1 MLKYKKFKLDNGLTL
16 INHYDP
22 SSSIAIFN
30 LMYHVGSKHELAN
43 KTGLAHF
50 LEHMMFEG
58 SKHVPEF
65 DKALAE
71 SGGSSNAFTSPDV
84 TNYYVNLPASCI
96 ETAFWLDADRM
107 FDLSLTQERFDV
119 QKKVVI
125 EEFKER
131 YLSQPYGDIWH
142 LIRKLTYQVHPYQWP
157 TIGIDIKG
165 IEDLTV
171 EDLRAFYNQY
181 YHPQNAHLVIG
192 GGVTD
197 EQALEFAN
205 KWMAKVRAPF
215 EPTILP
221 VEPKWTSREELTVE
235 RAVPHNIIYIIFQ
248 ANKRTDDDFLSFSL
262 LSDMLGKG
270 HSSYLYKNLVK
281 EQGKFS
287 SLSCYHNMSFDDG
300 LFIISGSV
308 EKSASFTEAEQSIM
322 TCLANFLNEDNNEHH
337 LQKIKNQEKTD
348 HAIHTISLQE
358 RVQNL
363 AYASV
368 LGDVEKVNSE
378 AEEIENVSLKDITE
392 VFNSYLKTPNYR
404 VLNYKSKQNKS
415 QRVGDA

>member
-1 MLKYKKFKLDNGLTL
+1 MLKYKKFKLDNGLTVV
-16 INHYDP
+16 NHHDP

-30 LMYHVGSKHELAN
+30 LIYHVGSKHEVSN

-58 SKHVPEF
+58 SKNIPQF

-84 TNYYVNLPASCI
+84 TNYYVSLPASCI

-107 FDLSLTQERFDV
+107 FDLTLSQERFDI

-125 EEFKER
+125 EEFKQR

-142 LIRKLTYQVHPYQWP
+142 LIRELTYKVHPYKWP

-171 EDLRAFYNQY
+171 QDLRTFYKEH
-181 YHPQNAHLVIG
+181 YHPKNAHLVVG

-197 EQALEFAN
+197 EKTLELAK
-205 KWMAKVRAPF
+205 KWFGGVRGEF
-215 EPTILP
+215 EPKELP
-221 VEPKWTSREELTVE
+221 KEPEWTKREMMTVE
-235 RAVPHNIIYIIFQ
+235 RDVPHDIIYLVFQ

-262 LSDMLGKG
+262 LSDMIGKG
-270 HSSYLYKNLVK
+270 HSSYLYNELVK
-281 EQGKFS
+281 NKKMFS
-287 SLSCYHNMSFDDG
+287 SLSSYHNMSFDDG
-300 LFIISGSV
+300 LFIISGSLEEEV
-308 EKSASFTEAEQSIM
+308 SFDEAEKLIID
-322 TCLANFLNEDNNEHH
+322 CLRGFVDGSNLEHH
-337 LQKIKNQEKTD
+337 LQKVKNQEKSE
-348 HAIHTISLQE
+348 HAIDSISLQE

-363 AYASV
+363 AFASV
-368 LGDVEKVNSE
+368 LGDVERVNTE
-378 AEEIENVSLKDITE
+378 MDAIENVTLEDIKKAYQD
-392 VFNSYLKTPNYR
+392 YLTTPNYC
-404 VLNYKSKQNKS
+404 VLNYKKKE
-415 QRVGDA
+415 

>member
-1 MLKYKKFKLDNGLTL
+1 MLKYKKFKLDNGLTV
-16 INHYDP
+16 INHHDT

-30 LMYHVGSKHELAN
+30 LLYHVGSKNEVAD

-58 SKHVPEF
+58 SKHVPHF

-107 FDLSLTQERFDV
+107 FDLSLTQERFEV

-125 EEFKER
+125 EEFKQN

-142 LIRKLTYQVHPYQWP
+142 LLRKLTYKKHPYQWP
-157 TIGIDIKG
+157 TIGLDVQG

-171 EDLRAFYNQY
+171 DDLRVFYKQF
-181 YHPQNAHLVIG
+181 YHPQNAHLVVG
-192 GGVTD
+192 GGVSP
-197 EQALEFAN
+197 EQTLELAN
-205 KWMAKVRAPF
+205 KWFGQVAEKPF
-215 EPTILP
+215 EPFELP
-221 VEPKWTSREELTVE
+221 KEPKWTAREELIAE
-235 RAVPHNIIYIIFQ
+235 RDVPHNVIYVVFQ

-262 LSDMLGKG
+262 LADLLGHG
-270 HSSYLYKNLVK
+270 HSSYLYSDLVK
-281 EQGKFS
+281 NKSDFS
-287 SLSCYHNMSFDDG
+287 SVSAYHNTSFEEG
-300 LFIISGSV
+300 LFIISGSM
-308 EKSASFTEAEQSIM
+308 EKGLSFEKAEELITESVADFFQKY
-322 TCLANFLNEDNNEHH
+322 DVEHH
-337 LQKIKNQEKTD
+337 LQKVKNQERTEN
-348 HAIHTISLQE
+348 AIHSISLQE

-368 LGDVEKVNSE
+368 LGDVEMVNK
-378 AEEIENVSLKDITE
+378 EEELINNVSLADVKE
-392 VFNSYLKTPNYR
+392 VFANYLKTPNYR
-404 VLNYKSKQNKS
+404 VLKYKSK
-415 QRVGDA
+415 A

>member
-1 MLKYKKFKLDNGLTL
+1 MLKYKKFKLDNGLTV
-16 INHYDP
+16 INHHDP

-30 LMYHVGSKHELAN
+30 LMYHVGSKHEMVD

-58 SKHVPEF
+58 SKHIPDF
-65 DKALAE
+65 DKALAD

-107 FDLSLTQERFDV
+107 FNLSLTQERFDI

-157 TIGIDIKG
+157 TIGLDIKG
-165 IEDLTV
+165 IEELTV
-171 EDLRAFYNQY
+171 EDLRAFYKQY

-192 GGVTD
+192 GGVKD
-197 EQALEFAN
+197 EDALAYAN
-205 KWMAKVRAPF
+205 KWLNTKREQFTPS
-215 EPTILP
+215 ILP
-221 VEPKWTSREELTVE
+221 KEPKWTSREELTVE

-270 HSSYLYKNLVK
+270 HSSYLYENLVK
-281 EQGKFS
+281 EKGSFS

-300 LFIISGSV
+300 LFIISGTI
-308 EKSASFTEAEQSIM
+308 EKSVSFINAENLIID
-322 TCLANFLNEDNNEHH
+322 CLSVFLDKTDNNHH
-337 LQKIKNQEKTD
+337 LQKIKNQERTD

-368 LGDVEKVNSE
+368 LGDVEKVNTESK
-378 AEEIENVSLKDITE
+378 EIENVSLEAIKD
-392 VFNSYLKTPNYR
+392 VFNTYLTTQNYR
-404 VLNYKSKQNKS
+404 VLNYKSDQ
-415 QRVGDA
+415 A